1 MKKYIL
7 FFLFLMALLPMT
19 AFSQTDREDV
29 IYAKDGSIYRGTIVE
44 QIPNVSYKI
53 EIAGGSVIVIK
64 AEDVVKITKEDKK
77 GTGDYAVRHY
87 YEERPIRPKPV
98 YEYKFRPKG
107 YFFQA
112 QVEAQALEFGFRIV
126 NGYKFGRFGY
136 LGFGLGVD
144 GVILDIHGRQDY
156 SGAYFPFY
164 IHYGGDI
171 LKKQITP
178 FYSIEAGYAFHPT
191 PISGGDLS
199 PLGGGSNTNVVSS
212 KGGFIG
218 GAGFGVRF
226 YSRRRVHFD
235 ISAHVDFKQ
244 SFATTV
250 TEMYN
255 SVTGY
260 DTDVYYTETSILI
273 IPGVRFGIGF

>member
-1 MKKYIL
+1 MKAYLLL
-7 FFLFLMALLPMT
+7 FTLLTLFLPSYVSAQ
-19 AFSQTDREDV
+19 SDREDV
-29 IYAKDGSIYRGTIVE
+29 VYMKNGSVYRGTIIE
-44 QIPNVSYKI
+44 QIPSVSYKI

-64 AEDVVKITKEDKK
+64 ADDVTKITKEDKK
-77 GTGDYAVRHY
+77 DMEGNVVRHY

-112 QVEAQALEFGFRIV
+112 QVEMEALEFGFRIV

-136 LGFGLGVD
+136 LGVGLGVD
-144 GVILDIHGRQDY
+144 GVVLDLHGSQDY
-156 SGAYFPFY
+156 GGAYFPFY

-171 LKKQITP
+171 LKKQTTP
-178 FYSIEAGYAFHPT
+178 FYSIEAGYAFHFAPT
-191 PISGGDLS
+191 LS
-199 PLGGGSNTNVVSS
+199 PQNIFGDGSNIIEA
-212 KGGFIG
+212 KGGLMG

-244 SFATTV
+244 SSATL
-250 TEMYN
+250 Y
-255 SVTGY
+255 GY
-260 DTDVYYTETSILI
+260 TYDQYGNQISYYYSEHTILI